1 MRRESLT
8 YIDWEVEGVT
18 VLNLTGRL
26 TLGDGTR
33 IFRQLIVDVVGI
45 GKRKLIVNLA
55 EVIHID
61 STGLGELVK
70 AHTTLRENGGKL
82 KLIRLPSR
90 AQALVQLTSFIL
102 FLSCS
107 KPKTRRSQAFE
118 KNPPRLARTSTLT
131 GRP

>member
-33 IFRQLIVDVVGI
+33 IFRQLIVDAVGI

-55 EVIHID
+55 EVMHID

-90 AQALVQLTSFIL
+90 AQALVQLTQLYTVFELFETEDQALASFREEPQPI
-102 FLSCS
+102 
-107 KPKTRRSQAFE
+107 
-118 KNPPRLARTSTLT
+118 
-131 GRP
+131 GVD

>member
-1 MRRESLT
+1 MSRASLT

-33 IFRQLIVDVVGI
+33 IFRQLIVDAVGL
-45 GKRKLIVNLA
+45 GKRKIIVNLA
-55 EVIHID
+55 EVMHID

-70 AHTTLRENGGKL
+70 AHATLRVNGGKL

-90 AQALVQLTSFIL
+90 AQALVQLTQLHTVLELFETEDQALESFREQ
-102 FLSCS
+102 
-107 KPKTRRSQAFE
+107 PQ
-118 KNPPRLARTSTLT
+118 PPDSWS
-131 GRP
+131 

>member
-1 MRRESLT
+1 MSRASLT

-33 IFRQLIVDVVGI
+33 IFRQLIVDAVRL
-45 GKRKLIVNLA
+45 GKRKIIVNLA
-55 EVIHID
+55 EVMHID

-70 AHTTLRENGGKL
+70 AHATLRVNGGKL

-90 AQALVQLTSFIL
+90 AQALVQLTQLHTVLELFETEDQALESFREQ
-102 FLSCS
+102 
-107 KPKTRRSQAFE
+107 PQ
-118 KNPPRLARTSTLT
+118 PPDSWS
-131 GRP
+131 